1 MLAVQ
6 VRAPEVGSAFS
17 QQSILPCYSVRLAFR
32 KDFNKPVRGTKCNFW
47 VNLKGDFVYSFVGA
61 VKPRSKGCSSQMCT
75 QQQRS
80 SGPVAS
86 VCSKSLPDAENLDVY
101 SPVGVIWR

>member
-17 QQSILPCYSVRLAFR
+17 QQSILPLFCAACFPEG
-32 KDFNKPVRGTKCNFW
+32 FQQACPGKCNFW
-47 VNLKGDFVYSFVGA
+47 VNLKGVFVYSFVGA